1 MMWFKLILLVV
12 SAASIW
18 QVWYRSK
25 LISIVSQPVLNGPN
39 YNTFLE
45 ETQVLFLCAGL
56 FLLVTC
62 FFSPPKD
69 AEKTST
75 ASAYPWLGSF
85 ILILGICAGC
95 VLIVNPE
102 GRFPWNQRPSYT
114 TLAAHTIKAD
124 LYKKLR
130 TTPDMMLFG
139 SSISFTT
146 PADYFKTKWGA
157 SAFNMSFNGGG
168 PADFIR
174 SLNYIIQKSP
184 DGKMPSVV
192 LVEMLSP
199 GLRIGNPEQTPLT
212 MLPYLPPDQILPAT
226 GANLD
231 SLLLNKSFSN
241 AVFTSLFLDSGHW
254 NFFIR
259 FASDGTGVLASKK
272 NRSPADYKLSVKNDL
287 PLGMD
292 LLACP
297 KGQLHPLGVKYTQ
310 KLVELARTHHFSI
323 VFYRPPINNDLYVLS
338 KTKPDQYQDCKN
350 LFNKF
355 MKTLIQENPNVF
367 YRDMSN
373 HPKISQM
380 GLEVYLDTHHVNLR
394 GSRLILQALD
404 KEIKAALAWSRLN
417 HK

>member
-1 MMWFKLILLVV
+1 MWFKLTLLVV

-25 LISIVSQPVLNGPN
+25 LVSTINQPVLNGQN
-39 YNTFLE
+39 YNAFLE
-45 ETQVLFLCAGL
+45 ETQVLFLWVGL
-56 FLLVTC
+56 FLLLTC
-62 FFSPPKD
+62 FFNSPKN
-69 AEKTST
+69 AEK
-75 ASAYPWLGSF
+75 ASAAPAYHWMGSF
-85 ILILGICAGC
+85 ILILGICAGW

-124 LYKKLR
+124 LYQKLR

-146 PADYFKTKWGA
+146 PADYFKTKWGM

-174 SLNYIIQKSP
+174 ALNYIIQKSP
-184 DGKMPSVV
+184 DGKIPSVM

-199 GLRIGNPEQTPLT
+199 GLRVGNPEQTPLT
-212 MLPYLPPDQILPAT
+212 MLPYLPPDQMLPAT

-231 SLLLNKSFSN
+231 SLLLNESFSN
-241 AVFTSLFLDSGHW
+241 AVFTSLFLDTGHW

-259 FASDGTGVLASKK
+259 FAKDGTGLLSHNKK
-272 NRSPADYKLSVKNDL
+272 KPADYKLSVKNDL

-292 LLACP
+292 LLKCP
-297 KGQLHPLGVKYTQ
+297 KGQLNPNGQQYTQ
-310 KLVELARTHHFSI
+310 KLVELSHIHHFSI
-323 VFYRPPINNDLYVLS
+323 VFYRPPINNDLYALS
-338 KTKPDQYQDCKN
+338 NTKPAQYQDCKK
-350 LFNKF
+350 LFNQF
-355 MKTLIQENPNVF
+355 MKTLVQENANIF
-367 YRDMSN
+367 YRDLSN

-404 KEIKAALAWSRLN
+404 KEVKAALTWSRLN